1 MLAIHDRPG
10 RVRDTAHGVVFAKR
24 SCLMLA
30 CQECVQPHESGLQAA
45 EPVLFRNA
53 PAPFSVVQAAYRCRD
68 ELG

>member
-1 MLAIHDRPG
+1 
-10 RVRDTAHGVVFAKR
+10 
-24 SCLMLA
+24 MLA

-45 EPVLFRNA
+45 DPVLFRNA